1 MRDPTPPDDLIVAY
15 LDRWGARAGES
26 LQVMVS
32 TSHPRFRAEVVH
44 LRAGETFRDGK
55 GFDERPLPNLPAT
68 EHAGRVQPLRPG
80 SYATVPDSPALAL
93 GAFTVT
99 AWIQPTATGRG
110 LQTILAHT
118 DGAGRGWALQVEPD
132 RGLTL
137 CLGAGPAQQAVAS
150 GVPLLDGTWYFA
162 AATYDS
168 ATGVVELVQRPVPAW
183 PVDPTSATVRSRIE
197 TPEAVTRRT
206 GSPPLTMAARL
217 TAHSDDPEAGATS
230 EHFNGRLDRP
240 RIFAASLTGAQLD
253 LLAADGDPT
262 AAGAPLVAAWDFS
275 REIGTDRIVDAGPNA
290 LHGRLHQLPTRAVT
304 DHTWRGQ
311 SLDWT
316 LDASPYGAIHFHDD
330 DLEDAGWTPDLVE
343 HLPADLP
350 SGLYAVKLTAA
361 RPGNREIGNVATGY
375 APFIVR
381 PRSGA
386 AASRLLFIASANTYT
401 AYGTITREYDEVRSR
416 WMGLPFPYPQQSW
429 QRYAIDHSLLSLYDL
444 HSDGSGVCYS
454 SRRRPV
460 LNFHPLTNDLHSAD
474 GLGYAHGFKQDLQ
487 IAGWLAA
494 QGIDFDVVMDDDIH
508 AEGVDLLRRYR
519 AVMTGSHPEY
529 WTGAALDAVE
539 AYQRGGGRFLYLG
552 GNGFYWV
559 TSYHP
564 TRPHV
569 IEVRRWGGTRSWTAQ
584 PGEYRHSTTGE
595 QGGLWRERGR
605 APQRLVGTGFT
616 AQGDGIGR
624 PFHRTAASM
633 DPRVAWMFDG
643 IGPDEPIGAVGT
655 VMGAA
660 AGNEVDRVDFEL
672 GTPRHALVVA
682 QATGFDD
689 AYQHVVEEVRSA
701 NSRQGGSVEDRVRA
715 DLVFYETPGGG
726 AVFSVSSITFGGS
739 LGMDGGRNA
748 ASRLLGN
755 VVRRFLD
762 ERPFTGDEPSGA
774 G

>member
-1 MRDPTPPDDLIVAY
+1 MKDPTPPDDLIVAY
-15 LDRWGARAGES
+15 LDRWGVRAGES

-32 TSHPRFRAEVVH
+32 TSHSRFRAEVVH
-44 LRAGETFRDGK
+44 LRAGETSRDGT
-55 GFDERPLPNLPAT
+55 GFDERPLPHLPAT
-68 EHAGRVQPLRPG
+68 EHPGRVQALQPG
-80 SYATVPDSPALAL
+80 SYATVPGSRALAL
-93 GAFTVT
+93 RAFTVT
-99 AWIQPTATGRG
+99 AWIQPTAIGRG
-110 LQTILAHT
+110 LQTILAHI
-118 DGAGRGWALQVEPD
+118 DSAGRGWAVQIDPA
-132 RGLTL
+132 RGLSL
-137 CLGAGPAQQAVAS
+137 RLGPDSARQAVVS
-150 GVPLLDGTWYFA
+150 GVPLLDGTWYFV
-162 AATYDS
+162 AATFDP
-168 ATGVVELVQRPVPAW
+168 ATGVVGLFQRPAPAW
-183 PVDPTSATVRSRIE
+183 PIDPTAVTVRGQIE
-197 TPEAVTRRT
+197 APEGITRRK
-206 GSPPLTMAARL
+206 GSPPLTMAARR
-217 TAHSDDPEAGATS
+217 TPHSDDLAAGATT

-240 RIFAASLTGAQLD
+240 RIFAAALTDAQLD
-253 LLAADGDPT
+253 LLADDGDPT
-262 AAGAPLVAAWDFS
+262 AAGAPLVATWDFS
-275 REIGTDRIVDAGPNA
+275 REIPTDRIVDTGPNA
-290 LHGRLHQLPTRAVT
+290 LHGRIHQLPTRAVT

-330 DLEDAGWTPDLVE
+330 DLEDAGWSPDLHVR
-343 HLPADLP
+343 LPSDLP
-350 SGLYAVKLTAA
+350 SGLYAVKLTAGRLGKGA
-361 RPGNREIGNVATGY
+361 IGAVATGY

-381 PRSGA
+381 PRPEA

-429 QRYAIDHSLLSLYDL
+429 QRYAIDHSLHSLYDL

-460 LNFHPLTNDLHSAD
+460 LNFHPLTNDLHSSD

-494 QGIDFDVVMDDDIH
+494 RGIEFDVVMDDDVH
-508 AEGVDLLRRYR
+508 SEGADLLRRYR

-529 WTGAALDAVE
+529 WTGAMLDAVE
-539 AYQRGGGRFLYLG
+539 AYQRHGGRFLYLG

-564 TRPHV
+564 AKPHV
-569 IEVRRWGGTRSWTAQ
+569 IEIRRWAGTRSWTAQ

-595 QGGLWRERGR
+595 LGGPWRERGR
-605 APQRLVGTGFT
+605 PPQQLVGTGFT

-624 PFHRTAASM
+624 PFHRTASAT
-633 DPRVAWMFDG
+633 DPRVAWIFEG
-643 IGPDEPIGAVGT
+643 IGPDEPIGAEGT

-660 AGNEVDRVDFEL
+660 AGNEVDRADSAL

-682 QATGFDD
+682 RATGFDD

-701 NSRQGGSVEDRVRA
+701 NSRQGGSVEERVRA
-715 DLVFYETPGGG
+715 DMVFYETPGGG
-726 AVFSVSSITFGGS
+726 AVFSASSITFGGS
-739 LGMDGGRNA
+739 LAVAGGRNA

-762 ERPFTGDEPSGA
+762 DRPLAEDRPSGA